1 MELSIKKIL
10 FIFFLILIGC
20 EDDNEESPLVGVWEM
35 NEMSGGLFLRLNKT
49 QEVYLGTK
57 EGKIEAKTYIDEK
70 INDTFSLTEFNVN
83 KNQDGTFVVVRN
95 TYNENLQYSTSYY
108 IDDYAGSL
116 DQYDESRFTISSS
129 DGYYNYTGKEFDYI
143 ASDKSVKVSSDT
155 VYRELYINNKII
167 IDSTRYT
174 ILNGE
179 IKKVASTINANENYF
194 MNDQMF
200 FPDKIIFTLEED
212 GKGTIRETIG
222 NETMESM
229 IEWVATDS
237 TFQWNYCY
245 EDGPFGKPDC
255 QGGGPIFKY
264 TMNGNSLV
272 LFLYQDQCALMPD
285 GFCDEMMNLQYGIEI
300 GTLDAFWSEI
310 NITFSKTENKV
321 FKKMRTKN
329 NLLNKNGKQFSLI
342 QNLKK

>member
-1 MELSIKKIL
+1 MKKVFFVFLVLFLS
-10 FIFFLILIGC
+10 C

-70 INDTFSLTEFNVN
+70 TNDTFSLTEFNVN
-83 KNQDGTFVVVRN
+83 KNQDGTFVIVRN

-108 IDDYAGSL
+108 IDDYAGTL
-116 DQYDESRFTISSS
+116 DPYDQSRFTISSS
-129 DGYYNYTGKEFDYI
+129 DGYYNYIGTEFDYI
-143 ASDKSVKVSSDT
+143 ASDISVKVSSDT
-155 VYRELYINNKII
+155 VYRELYINNNLI

-174 ILNGE
+174 VLNGE
-179 IKKVASTINANENYF
+179 IKKVSSTISANENYF
-194 MNDQMF
+194 INDQMF

-212 GKGTIRETIG
+212 GKGKIRETIG
-222 NETMESM
+222 NETMESI

-245 EDGPFGKPDC
+245 EDGPFGEPDC

-264 TMNGNSLV
+264 AMNGNSLA
-272 LFLYQDQCALMPD
+272 LSLYQDQCASMPD

-300 GTLDAFWSEI
+300 GTLDALWIEI
-310 NITFSKTENKV
+310 NITFSKIENKV
-321 FKKMRTKN
+321 FKKMADKN
-329 NLLNKNGKQFSLI
+329 SVKDKKGKQFSLI
-342 QNLKK
+342 KGLKK